1 MDFSSCSLP
10 IQKSCKPTI
19 NSQGLFVFKL
29 FIAAGC
35 NPLSSSAYSD
45 HEYERKLCNGTKPLT
60 IDMKKDIRQAL
71 RLNDLTEFL
80 SNNIQDDKIQDVA
93 TAFGF
98 PSSIKLNKD
107 FLAQAIAR
115 QYELIFTNND
125 SEVENI
131 VWNEYQRI
139 SDGQEASN
147 FSKYMPLYPGDAVN
161 GYSNINWIE
170 ANTYEIIKVK
180 FDIQNIGSVTRLNR
194 KLVFRKEKT
203 SCPIP
208 RTECEIDIPNIE
220 PQQTFTKE
228 IEMETRGSEGD
239 FCCHFEMVDSNGN
252 NCFPNRNIFD
262 IRLRISFPS

>member
-29 FIAAGC
+29 FIVAGC

-80 SNNIQDDKIQDVA
+80 SNNMKDDKIQDVA

-115 QYELIFTNND
+115 QYELIFTSD
-125 SEVENI
+125 GSEVENI

-139 SDGQEASN
+139 ANDQEESD

-161 GYSNINWIE
+161 DYSNINWIE

-180 FDIQNIGSVTRLNR
+180 FDIQNIGSVTWLNR
-194 KLVFRKEKT
+194 KLVFIKEKT

-208 RTECEIDIPNIE
+208 VSYTHLTLPTTE
-220 PQQTFTKE
+220 
-228 IEMETRGSEGD
+228 R
-239 FCCHFEMVDSNGN
+239 V
-252 NCFPNRNIFD
+252 
-262 IRLRISFPS
+262 